1 MMRDEVSIMDQME
14 PKIEQEAPEVLAPEQ
29 EKYVPRPKWQVA
41 MAWIGLAIM
50 VIGIALYYYYI
61 ATKY

>member
-1 MMRDEVSIMDQME
+1 MDQIE
-14 PKIEQEAPEVLAPEQ
+14 PKIDLDESEAPVIGQEA

-50 VIGIALYYYYI
+50 AIGIALYYYYI

>member
-1 MMRDEVSIMDQME
+1 MDQME
-14 PKIEQEAPEVLAPEQ
+14 PKIEQEAPEVLAPER

>member
-1 MMRDEVSIMDQME
+1 MDPME
-14 PKIEQEAPEVLAPEQ
+14 PKTEQEAPELAPEQ
-29 EKYVPRPKWQVA
+29 EPYVPRPKWQIA

-50 VIGIALYYYYI
+50 IVGILLYYYYI

>member
-1 MMRDEVSIMDQME
+1 MESLE
-14 PKIEQEAPEVLAPEQ
+14 PKTNQEAPEGIESEQ

-50 VIGIALYYYYI
+50 AIGIALYYYYI
-61 ATKY
+61 AKKY